1 MKNRTTINTTGEPK
15 NNRTTGSTTPK
26 VDMNKA
32 LEAAAEGAYMSM
44 LGGSLAGENQKQ
56 YEGTPFKNKAIDLLN
71 MQRRKLDVSR
81 EFDGKNVEGTMTV
94 RPTIGGGIVET
105 ERYNIPD
112 AGTVRTKTRFD
123 KELNKVR
130 EVKVDNSNNNLSRF
144 LNKENWKR
152 KTQDVS
158 YPGESGYV
166 VGSERPTLSG
176 GKVKRSNQKI
186 TYTEGPRAG
195 TTEIIKSRTTISKD
209 NNYEGKTRLNVYDE
223 KGNLL
228 EKSKVDSKRP
238 QTWKINR
245 PITAEMDGVEVSGV
259 LKSRKLR
266 SGREVTTE
274 RLNAPGGGTRTTRT
288 SYNKKGE
295 PVNRT
300 VKDRKINKR

>member
-1 MKNRTTINTTGEPK
+1 MKNRTTHKTTIVPE
-15 NNRTTGSTTPK
+15 TGQKGP
-26 VDMNKA
+26 VDMNKVF
-32 LEAAAEGAYMSM
+32 EAAAEGAHMSM
-44 LGGSLAGENQKQ
+44 IGGGIAGENQEQ
-56 YEGTPFKNKAIDLLN
+56 YERTPFKNKTIDLLN
-71 MQRRKLDVSR
+71 MQRRKFDVSR

-94 RPTIGGGIVET
+94 RPTIGGGMVET

-123 KELNKVR
+123 KEGNKVR
-130 EVKVDNSNNNLSRF
+130 EVKVDNSNNNVSRF

-166 VGSERPTLSG
+166 IRSERPTLSG
-176 GKVKRSNQKI
+176 GKVKRGNQRI
-186 TYTEGPRAG
+186 TYTEGPTEG

-209 NNYEGKTRLNVYDE
+209 NNYEDKSKQKVYDT

-228 EKSKVDSKRP
+228 VTSKTSTKRP

-245 PITAEMDGVEVSGV
+245 PITAEMDGVEVSGI
-259 LKSRKLR
+259 LKSRKSR
-266 SGREVTTE
+266 SGREVNIE

-300 VKDRKINKR
+300 VKDRKINPR

>member
-1 MKNRTTINTTGEPK
+1 MKNRSTKTTTIVPIEKNAAYVEEMVNSAKRATQEGIAEATGDMYNKNTFK
-15 NNRTTGSTTPK
+15 NNT
-26 VDMNKA
+26 VDLFN
-32 LEAAAEGAYMSM
+32 
-44 LGGSLAGENQKQ
+44 
-56 YEGTPFKNKAIDLLN
+56 
-71 MQRRKLDVSR
+71 RKRYDISR
-81 EFDGKNVEGTMTV
+81 EFDGREVEGTMTV
-94 RPTIGGGIVET
+94 RPTIGGGMVET

-123 KELNKVR
+123 KEGNKVR
-130 EVKVDNSNNNLSRF
+130 EVKVNNSNNNNVSRF

-152 KTQDVS
+152 KKQDVPF
-158 YPGESGYV
+158 PGESGYI

-209 NNYEGKTRLNVYDE
+209 NNYENKTRLNVYDT

-228 EKSKVDSKRP
+228 EKSKTDTKRP

-245 PITAEMDGVEVSGV
+245 PITAEMDGVEVSGF

-266 SGREVTTE
+266 SGREVNTE

-300 VKDRKINKR
+300 VKDRKINPRG